1 MPFFLAYMDRGMR
14 WQLSVQHRERLTHF
28 LSVFSPSGRELIKE
42 GLWFYLLS
50 APGLWVCV
58 LLCMYMCVYGWIV
71 PYLRMFSVTP
81 VQLGLAILPT
91 FRQRHYDSGR
101 ADCYPLAKASLR
113 RVSPQQ
119 CREVLGTAAS
129 AAGRKVITTSSI

>member
-1 MPFFLAYMDRGMR
+1 MQ

-58 LLCMYMCVYGWIV
+58 GVHVYVCVCASWMDFALSENV
-71 PYLRMFSVTP
+71 FSHTSLVGP
-81 VQLGLAILPT
+81 CHFAQILP
-91 FRQRHYDSGR
+91 
-101 ADCYPLAKASLR
+101 AALR
-113 RVSPQQ
+113 
-119 CREVLGTAAS
+119 
-129 AAGRKVITTSSI
+129 